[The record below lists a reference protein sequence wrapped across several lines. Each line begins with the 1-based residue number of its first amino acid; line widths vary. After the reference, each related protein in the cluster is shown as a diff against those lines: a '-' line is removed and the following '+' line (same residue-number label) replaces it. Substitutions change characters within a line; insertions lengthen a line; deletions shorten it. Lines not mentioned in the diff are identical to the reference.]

1 MLLQFIFITCT
12 YVLVCASC
20 LFLGV
25 AVLLGAGIEVIS
37 SAEVVY
43 SLGYSKA

>member
-1 MLLQFIFITCT
+1 MLLQFIFITRT

-25 AVLLGAGIEVIS
+25 AVLLGGIEVIS